1 MKRNTLQLA
10 FILLIAV
17 YFLISCVPHTQPL
30 ASTFWR
36 YTDVDLSYELLL
48 KSDGHLYSYHPGDA
62 SPDNDFWK
70 QKGKKITFT
79 MNDSYAVYKGKLIND
94 STITGIGRSKGFH
107 WKWSAKFV
115 TNN

>member
-1 MKRNTLQLA
+1 MKRNTLGQA
-10 FILLIAV
+10 FILLTALCV
-17 YFLISCVPHTQPL
+17 LSSCATKTPSL
-30 ASTFWR
+30 SSTFWR
-36 YTDVDLSYELLL
+36 YTDDDLSYELLL
-48 KSDGHLYSYHPGDA
+48 KPDGHIYSYHPSDA
-62 SPDNDFWK
+62 SPENDFWK

-94 STITGIGRSKGFH
+94 STIVGTGRSKGFK